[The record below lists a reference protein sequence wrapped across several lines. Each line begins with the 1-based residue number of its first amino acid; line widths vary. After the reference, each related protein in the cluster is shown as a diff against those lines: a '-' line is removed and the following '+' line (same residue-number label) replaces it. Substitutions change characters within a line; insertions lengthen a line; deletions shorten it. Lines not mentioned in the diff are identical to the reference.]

1 MSEADDAFLH
11 VHLDHMQLNSWSQDC
26 VITSGSAILVAKL
39 KLCQQQRCQE
49 DVHSK
54 TVG

>member
-39 KLCQQQRCQE
+39 KHLLNLEIIQ
-49 DVHSK
+49 
-54 TVG
+54 T